1 MNCFKNFVKLV
12 IFLSIKFTEYSI
24 ENYESYKDILAYQQ
38 LTSHS
43 ERKQKAIQMKE
54 IYFNGMDSSL
64 EVNIDGKNIKELNK
78 KFEENYF
85 EPNLF
90 YEIESKILENLS
102 DTYSRMII
110 SHDYLNLQNRNE
122 FFGSIYLEDA
132 K

>member
-1 MNCFKNFVKLV
+1 
-12 IFLSIKFTEYSI
+12 
-24 ENYESYKDILAYQQ
+24 
-38 LTSHS
+38 
-43 ERKQKAIQMKE
+43 MKE